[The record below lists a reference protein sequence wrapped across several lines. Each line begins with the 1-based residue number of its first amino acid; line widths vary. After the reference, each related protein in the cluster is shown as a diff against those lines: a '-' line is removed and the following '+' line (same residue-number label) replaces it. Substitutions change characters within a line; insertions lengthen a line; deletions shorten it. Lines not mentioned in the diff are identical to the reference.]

1 MKKLEINYTY
11 YDVNN
16 ENNEELNLDL
26 LKMLRK
32 YENNT
37 DTILKND
44 CSWKVLKNFSPD
56 RENIISWYPFKKDA
70 KVLELNGE
78 TAPLSGYL
86 CKKCKEVTIIEKSR
100 INAKIISERYKNEK
114 NLKIICGLLKNIEL
128 TEKYDYIIIEN
139 IEESSLDNILNISL
153 TKLKKDGKILL
164 FFNNKIGMNFIVSSN
179 NEKLNLLN
187 RNLIEQKLSIR
198 DLNYNFYYVLPN
210 YYIPELILTD
220 EYLDKNKKIDYTPFY
235 FENKILSNNEKNF
248 YDEIIK
254 SNSLKYFSNSYFVE
268 ISKQKISKEVL
279 FAKYNNYRKDEFNLI
294 TYYKNN
300 RFYKKGRFSTSNKF
314 IDNLKLNYK
323 ILSNMNLKYIP
334 IKEENDEIYTE
345 EIDGLILNDII
356 IEKCKGNVNKTIEQ
370 LTCYYQEIKKI
381 YENSIM
387 KKQPKQSVFQKYNIG
402 ETKKCNNLNFVS
414 SLFIDMIPQ
423 NIFLKNNEYIFF
435 DQEWMLKNAPIEF
448 LLYRTIRNIV
458 PLLDLSKN
466 SFKLIIDHFDLTIY
480 EKSFEELDEIFL
492 QSTKNKRYSYYLK
505 YYDYSLINDKEKESI
520 EKINELQN
528 RVNEMNNTI
537 EDLNEQIREIINSK
551 SWKLTETLR
560 KIRKK

>member
-402 ETKKCNNLNFVS
+402 EKKKCNNLNFVS